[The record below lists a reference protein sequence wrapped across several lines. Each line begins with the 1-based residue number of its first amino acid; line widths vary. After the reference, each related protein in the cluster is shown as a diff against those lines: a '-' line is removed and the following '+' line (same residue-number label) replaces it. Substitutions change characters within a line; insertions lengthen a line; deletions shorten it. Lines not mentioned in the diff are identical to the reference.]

1 MSSSTMTMG
10 RFGPPVEGNGD
21 GGVSPANVE
30 KEVSGVGLSGRV
42 IVGRV
47 AIRMEDGGRAKRVSL
62 SSSLLALAI
71 TGRNTSSIP
80 YLRRSSISPS
90 ARSFWKRASF
100 SNFCAVCRQCW
111 K

>member
-10 RFGPPVEGNGD
+10 RLGPPTGGD
-21 GGVSPANVE
+21 GGIVSPASVE
-30 KEVSGVGLSGRV
+30 NEVLGVGLSGRV
-42 IVGRV
+42 IVGEV
-47 AIRMEDGGRAKRVSL
+47 VICMDDGGRANRVSL
-62 SSSLLALAI
+62 WSSLLALAMI
-71 TGRNTSSIP
+71 GRNTSSIP

-90 ARSFWKRASF
+90 ARSFWKRTSF

>member
-1 MSSSTMTMG
+1 MSSSMMTMG
-10 RFGPPVEGNGD
+10 RLGPPVEGNGD

-62 SSSLLALAI
+62 
-71 TGRNTSSIP
+71 
-80 YLRRSSISPS
+80 
-90 ARSFWKRASF
+90 
-100 SNFCAVCRQCW
+100 
-111 K
+111 